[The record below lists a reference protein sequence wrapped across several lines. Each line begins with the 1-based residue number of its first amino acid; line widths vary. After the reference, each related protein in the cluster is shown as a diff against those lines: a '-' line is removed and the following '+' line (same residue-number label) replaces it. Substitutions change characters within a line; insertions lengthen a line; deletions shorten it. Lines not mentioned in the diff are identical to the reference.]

1 MGRNAFGT
9 EKDALTTGEVARICN
24 VAARTVSNWI
34 DAGRLQGYRIP
45 GSRDRRV
52 HVSALEAFIAA
63 NGIPVTANA
72 LSGTAALRVLVVD
85 ADRSASET
93 LREVLS
99 GLGEFT
105 VETASEPLA
114 AAIACGASAPD
125 AVVFDL
131 SAGDPGQFV
140 TALRARGMAR
150 TRFVASGTDLPEG
163 GRSFLRAGFDAA
175 LAKPYSVRQLLDALA
190 PVRRA
195 RTRRAV

>member
-1 MGRNAFGT
+1 MARNAFGT

-52 HVSALEAFIAA
+52 HVAALEAFIAE

-72 LSGTAALRVLVVD
+72 LGSTDALRVLVVD

-93 LREVLS
+93 LRDVLA
-99 GLGEFT
+99 GLGEYT
-105 VETASEPLA
+105 VETASEPLG

-125 AVVFDL
+125 AVVFDV
-131 SAGDPGQFV
+131 SAGDPARFV
-140 TALRARGMAR
+140 AALRARGFAR

-163 GRSFLRAGFDAA
+163 GRAFLRAGFDAA
-175 LAKPYSVRQLLDALA
+175 LAKPYSVRQLLDVLEPMRRAR
-190 PVRRA
+190 VRRA
-195 RTRRAV
+195 G